1 MTRDQRRR
9 RIYSAGTV
17 ESFPRSN
24 IRKKKRSAGG
34 GAGGRPASLAE
45 TGRRTCASNLHRG
58 VGVQRGALPSCR
70 PPEALVA
77 RRPPTSM
84 FLETTGTGATTSPH
98 CMSPRQRQR
107 RGGPWAMAIMLSCGA
122 CVRAACT
129 RMDPSDEH
137 YSVRWRHLPGDVT
150 KDT

>member
-58 VGVQRGALPSCR
+58 SAYSAGLCLAAGHQRRSSPVGHPRPCSSRRQAQERRRVLIACHRASASGEGGHGPWPSCSHAAHACVPHAHAWIR
-70 PPEALVA
+70 
-77 RRPPTSM
+77 PTS
-84 FLETTGTGATTSPH
+84 TTPSGGDTSQV
-98 CMSPRQRQR
+98 M
-107 RGGPWAMAIMLSCGA
+107 
-122 CVRAACT
+122 
-129 RMDPSDEH
+129 
-137 YSVRWRHLPGDVT
+137 
-150 KDT
+150 